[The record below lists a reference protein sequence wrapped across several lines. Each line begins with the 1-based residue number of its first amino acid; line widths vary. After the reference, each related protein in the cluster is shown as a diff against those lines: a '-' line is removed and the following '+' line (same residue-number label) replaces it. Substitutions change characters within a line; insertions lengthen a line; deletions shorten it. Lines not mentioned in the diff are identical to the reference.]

1 MLRFIWVYYH
11 EHNEDIPPY
20 KTVWENGTIDPNV
33 GIHDESDFMQESF
46 VVWPGNVWHKCVTL
60 KFPHEWNLGTQTHV
74 SITYL
79 SYFKKNY
86 VKNRIFNYFYKKKSI
101 IFLGVN
107 AFQLYINRSIDDSIS

>member
-11 EHNEDIPPY
+11 EHTDDIDKAPY

-33 GIHDESDFMQESF
+33 GIDESDFMQESF

-60 KFPHEWNLGTQTHV
+60 KFPNEWNLGTQTHV

-79 SYFKKNY
+79 SYFKKFNL
-86 VKNRIFNYFYKKKSI
+86 KNLIFDYFYKK
-101 IFLGVN
+101 N
-107 AFQLYINRSIDDSIS
+107 Q

>member
-74 SITYL
+74 SSITKIFFL
-79 SYFKKNY
+79 FHCQIINTVIK
-86 VKNRIFNYFYKKKSI
+86 RIN
-101 IFLGVN
+101 
-107 AFQLYINRSIDDSIS
+107 